1 VTKCGNQMSTH
12 LTGKLV
18 SKHETI
24 SNLFLQAEDLGALCA
39 SPEVLGAPCDA
50 EDRGDSCDVMP
61 QG

>member
-1 VTKCGNQMSTH
+1 MTKCGNQMSTH

-24 SNLFLQAEDLGALCA
+24 SNLFLQAEVLGALCA